1 MARRAQEARRWVRVG
16 HLLADKNRDLYDDTE
31 SDDAARLVVKAVEDC
46 ERGYHD
52 AFVER
57 VERRYSAYRALSEQ
71 KPSSAE
77 AGEDWHSNVTTPY
90 VLHTCEGMIATMLEP
105 KPRFEVKPRPL
116 PEEALDIVTER
127 MKVSRVL
134 EDTLSYALERD
145 GFAGKQ
151 RDFMQQDLIAG
162 ITVMKDY
169 WMTERREVTQLR
181 RDEVV
186 IYDHEGGEVDRL
198 QTYEEHALPEVMV
211 KDDACSEVRDVRDF
225 FWPTQAP
232 NVEKAEYLIDRT
244 WMTYAALKRKGE
256 DGYYK
261 DVEKLK
267 ETRTAPQQEAIT
279 QREQKLRGID
289 RTKNLVE
296 VLEYWTPERVI
307 TVGNRT
313 VLLSD
318 RPNPFWN
325 GRMPFVVC
333 SSMPDAFQIPGIS
346 VVEALAQ
353 MQEMLWTLQ
362 NQRIDVLRMLANLIT
377 LVRSDVDDPEGF
389 IWGPNEQWFVEDVSQ
404 VQTLPID
411 PTAASITLEAEQLL
425 KGDIQNILGGLP
437 YGSGSDSG
445 GGIDQETATG
455 ISIITSIAQ
464 RLIQARKQHY
474 LWAYAKLGKHFLQLY
489 QQFLRDDR
497 IIKITGQAGATAWEA
512 VSPLDLQGD
521 FDVTIDVTSD
531 SLLRQERRAEA
542 QSLLQM
548 MSGVAQVAAVSGTPL
563 NMRAPIENM
572 LDAYDVTDKEKFFM
586 PTPPPGM
593 GAPAG
598 APPGMSPQP
607 ENGQPQGITNPEAAA
622 GPMSPSNAQTMSPE
636 ASMARLMAQH
646 GTPPSG

>member
-1 MARRAQEARRWVRVG
+1 MARRCREG
-16 HLLADKNRDLYDDTE
+16 LSLAEGDKNRDLYDD
-31 SDDAARLVVKAVEDC
+31 SVQDDAVKLVVKAVEDC
-46 ERGYHD
+46 ERGYQD
-52 AFVER
+52 TFVER
-57 VERRYSAYRALSEQ
+57 VEHRYAAYRALSEQ
-71 KPSSAE
+71 RPGEGESD
-77 AGEDWHSNVTTPY
+77 EDWHSNVTTPY

-116 PEEALDIVTER
+116 PEEQLDAITAR
-127 MKVSRVL
+127 MQVSHVL
-134 EDTLSYALERD
+134 EDTLAYALERD

-169 WMTERREVTQLR
+169 WMTEKRAVKQLTS
-181 RDEVV
+181 ETTV
-186 IYDHEGGEVDRL
+186 IYDSEGSEVDRIDS
-198 QTYEEHALPEVMV
+198 YVEGELPEVLV
-211 KDDACSEVRDVRDF
+211 RDDACSEVRDVRDF
-225 FWPTQAP
+225 FWPTAAP

-244 WMTYAALKRKGE
+244 WMTYSALKRKE
-256 DGYYK
+256 KEGYYK
-261 DVEKLK
+261 DVEKLR
-267 ETRTAPQQEAIT
+267 ETRTAPQADQIT
-279 QREQKLRGID
+279 KREQKLRGID

-296 VLEYWTPERVI
+296 VLEYWTPERVV

-313 VLLSD
+313 VLLAD

-377 LVRSDVDDPEGF
+377 LVRSDVDDPDAF
-389 IWGPNEQWFVEDVSQ
+389 IWGPNEQWFVEDVGQ

-411 PTAASITLEAEQLL
+411 PSAATITLEAEQLL

-497 IIKITGQAGATAWEA
+497 IVKITGSVGGATWKS

-542 QSLLQM
+542 QTLLQAM
-548 MSGVAQVAAVSGTPL
+548 AGVAQIAAVSGTPI
-563 NMRAPIENM
+563 NMKAPIENM
-572 LDAYDVTDKEKFFM
+572 LEAYDVADKEKFFLSQS
-586 PTPPPGM
+586 PPGM
-593 GAPAG
+593 GAGPT
-598 APPGMSPQP
+598 PPGMSPLP
-607 ENGQPQGITNPEAAA
+607 EGNGQPQGITNPQAAA
-622 GPMSPSNAQTMSPE
+622 GPMSPSSPDTMSPE
-636 ASMARLMAQH
+636 ASMARLMAQR
-646 GTPPSG
+646 GTPPSGG

>member
-1 MARRAQEARRWVRVG
+1 MAKD
-16 HLLADKNRDLYDDTE
+16 DKNRDLYDD
-31 SDDAARLVVKAVEDC
+31 SIADDAVKLVVKAVEDC

-52 AFVER
+52 NFVER

-71 KPSSAE
+71 QPSATE
-77 AGEDWHSNVTTPY
+77 RDEDWHSNVTTPY

-116 PEEALDIVTER
+116 PEEALDAVTAR
-127 MKVSRVL
+127 MAVSKVL
-134 EDTLSYALERD
+134 EDTLAYALERD

-169 WMTERREVTQLR
+169 WMTEKREVTQLR

-186 IYDHEGGEVDRL
+186 IYDHEGGEVDRM
-198 QTYEEHALPEVMV
+198 QTYEEHKLPEVLV

-244 WMTYAALKRKGE
+244 WMTFAAIKRKE
-256 DGYYK
+256 KDGYYK
-261 DVEKLK
+261 DVDDLK
-267 ETRTAPQQEAIT
+267 ESRTRPGTAASNTE
-279 QREQKLRGID
+279 REQKLRGID

-313 VLLSD
+313 VLLAD
-318 RPNPFWN
+318 KPNPFWN

-362 NQRIDVLRMLANLIT
+362 NQRLDVLRMLANLIT
-377 LVRSDVDDPEGF
+377 LIRSDVDDPDAFE
-389 IWGPNEQWFVEDVSQ
+389 WAPNAQWFVEDPAQ
-404 VQTLPID
+404 VQTLPVD
-411 PTAASITLEAEQLL
+411 PGAAQITLEAEQLL

-437 YGSGSDSG
+437 YGSGAESG

-497 IIKITGQAGATAWEA
+497 IVKITGTAGQAAWET

-548 MSGVAQVAAVSGTPL
+548 MAGVAQVAAVSGTPI

-572 LDAYDVTDKEKFFM
+572 LEAYDVTDKEKFFM
-586 PTPPPGM
+586 PAPPPGM

-598 APPGMSPQP
+598 VPPGISPP
-607 ENGQPQGITNPEAAA
+607 PSNGQPQGITNPQAAA
-622 GPMSPSNAQTMSPE
+622 GPMSPSNPATMSPE
-636 ASMARLMAQH
+636 ASMARLMAQR
-646 GTPPSG
+646 GTPPGGG